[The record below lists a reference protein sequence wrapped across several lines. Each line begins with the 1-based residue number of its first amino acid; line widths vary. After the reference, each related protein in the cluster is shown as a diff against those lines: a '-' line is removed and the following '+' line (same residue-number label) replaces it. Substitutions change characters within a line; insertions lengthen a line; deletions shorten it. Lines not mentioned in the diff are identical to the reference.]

1 MLSWLIT
8 YENEG
13 KKGNDFS
20 TVPPFEWLLKYREKL
35 PNIVLVNWQQEDV
48 RQGTQQLFNQLINIE
63 NDFPEVFKEPVVSG
77 EVPEN
82 TEEVVSELPE
92 ENVPRETD
100 THVEI
105 GEEIVEW
112 PENEADVFEEPVDP
126 KEELKK
132 KRAEN
137 LKKAREA
144 KKAKAK

>member
-63 NDFPEVFKEPVVSG
+63 NDFPEVFKEPVVVG

-92 ENVPRETD
+92 ENVPRET
-100 THVEI
+100 
-105 GEEIVEW
+105 EEIVEW

>member
-63 NDFPEVFKEPVVSG
+63 NDFPEVFKELVVVG

-92 ENVPRETD
+92 ENVPRET
-100 THVEI
+100 
-105 GEEIVEW
+105 EEIVEW